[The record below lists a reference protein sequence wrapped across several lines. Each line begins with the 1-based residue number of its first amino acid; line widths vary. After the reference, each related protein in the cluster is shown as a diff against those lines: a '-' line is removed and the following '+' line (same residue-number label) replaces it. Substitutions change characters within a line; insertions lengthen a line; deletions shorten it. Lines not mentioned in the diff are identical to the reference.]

1 MEWLNLGE
9 SVNQLALLGAI
20 AILALTIFV
29 VGGYIKKMKSSKAE
43 GDLSSEEWDGIRE
56 FKNNIPIGWGVTYL
70 VLIIW
75 ALWYWFVGYPLNS
88 YSQIGEYNEEVKAY
102 NTKFEQQWQN
112 IDEATLV
119 KMGQNLFL
127 VQCSQCHGITTE
139 GINGTAANLAE
150 WGREEGIITTIKE
163 GSKGLGY
170 LLGDMLPISEVAPG
184 VLDTEEAQKAVAA
197 YVMAEISEVKKTK
210 YPELVAKGKE
220 LYSAATCNAC
230 HGDDG
235 KGMGGMAPDLSKYG
249 TTAFVAEVLEKGKKG
264 HIGIMPSFKTQM
276 LTDIQ
281 KEALGHFIYS
291 DKN

>member
-1 MEWLNLGE
+1 MEWLNLGD

-75 ALWYWFVGYPLNS
+75 ALWYWFVGYTLNS

-102 NTKFEQQWQN
+102 NAKFEQQWQN

-184 VLDTEEAQKAVAA
+184 VLDTEEAQKA
-197 YVMAEISEVKKTK
+197 EEKKTK

>member
-1 MEWLNLGE
+1 
-9 SVNQLALLGAI
+9 
-20 AILALTIFV
+20 
-29 VGGYIKKMKSSKAE
+29 MKSSKAE

-102 NTKFEQQWQN
+102 NAKFEQQWQN